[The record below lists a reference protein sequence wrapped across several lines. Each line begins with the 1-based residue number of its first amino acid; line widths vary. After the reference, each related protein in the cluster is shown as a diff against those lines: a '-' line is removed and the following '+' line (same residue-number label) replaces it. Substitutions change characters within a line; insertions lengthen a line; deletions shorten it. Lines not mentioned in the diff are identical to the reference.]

1 MTKFTKGSTQDNY
14 YYTVLPG
21 ARKGY
26 ISEILKKFRQLV
38 ETCKSSH
45 LIDFLMG
52 HLKLCSLL
60 PLLRHMSTIL
70 YFIVKILLVNPKI
83 HEILPHKIFQTQ
95 KWVNFTF
102 PKTYPYMTLS
112 NDTNNLAVPAVCK
125 NFILMTPFPVPG
137 NTVYRL
143 GYIVKS

>member
-14 YYTVLPG
+14 YSTVLPG

-60 PLLRHMSTIL
+60 PPFEAYVH
-70 YFIVKILLVNPKI
+70 
-83 HEILPHKIFQTQ
+83 
-95 KWVNFTF
+95 NFVF
-102 PKTYPYMTLS
+102 YS
-112 NDTNNLAVPAVCK
+112 E
-125 NFILMTPFPVPG
+125 NFVS
-137 NTVYRL
+137 
-143 GYIVKS
+143 KSQNS